1 MVVGARDKSQ
11 IQQNVVK
18 NVRAWDKFIK
28 TAKRSVPVQGA
39 NIVLRANLVKQRVGS
54 ELRLWQETNFL
65 FFSFRYFK
73 LGCLPDS
80 VIQAGGFA
88 ALCCRECNVKTG

>member
-1 MVVGARDKSQ
+1 MVVAAQVKSQ

-18 NVRAWDKFIK
+18 NVTGWDRFIK
-28 TAKRSVPVQGA
+28 TVKRSVQVQGA
-39 NIVLRANLVKQRVGS
+39 NIVLRADRVKRRVGS

-73 LGCLPDS
+73 PGCLPTPS
-80 VIQAGGFA
+80 FRRTALPHYVAGNVI
-88 ALCCRECNVKTG
+88 